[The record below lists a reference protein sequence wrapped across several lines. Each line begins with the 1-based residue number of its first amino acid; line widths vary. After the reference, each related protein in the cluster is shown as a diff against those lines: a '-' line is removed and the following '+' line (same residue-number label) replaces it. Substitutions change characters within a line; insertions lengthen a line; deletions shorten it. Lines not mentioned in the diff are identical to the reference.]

1 MDLIKYKKQRY
12 VKKKEPIYI
21 KTIDLPNNC
30 TGWLVIDSMGFGS
43 ACGGIRIGKN
53 VSLEE
58 VKLLA
63 NEMTLKYSFYNLS
76 NGGAKAGIR
85 CPFKV
90 TVKEREEIFYNFGK
104 ALNTL
109 LCNRIYIPGTDLGT
123 TRNDINQLRKGAGLE
138 KIKETAFLDSS
149 FYTSVSIISA
159 LRAITAYTEMSLNGT
174 RIGIQGLGKVGTNV
188 LRLASEFGQNLVAVS
203 TQSGALY
210 EPSGLD
216 IDQILNLVHKYDDD
230 FVFYYPGAKQI
241 RLEEFFEKDMDIMI
255 PCAGIY
261 PIHERNVQ
269 KIKAKIIV
277 SGCNV
282 AAVSE
287 VEKVLHKRKI
297 AYLPGFVSNAGG
309 VLGSVLKDVGLED
322 GEIYEF
328 INCGVESRVSEIM
341 ANAERNG
348 GAYADIA
355 HSMVIKNQE
364 KFMLD
369 LELPSNKKQNLLT
382 KRMPITRAAKI
393 LRKVVFYM
401 FRHSIVFPN
410 FVRNKYKEMVFER
423 LFKS

>member
-1 MDLIKYKKQRY
+1 MDLIEYKKQRY

-104 ALNTL
+104 SLNTML
-109 LCNRIYIPGTDLGT
+109 YNRIYIPGTDMGT
-123 TRNDINQLRKGAGLE
+123 TPADIDQLRKGAGLKKMKE
-138 KIKETAFLDSS
+138 KGSVDSS
-149 FYTSVSIISA
+149 YYTSLSIISA

-174 RIGIQGLGKVGTNV
+174 RIGIQGLGKVGINV
-188 LRLASEFGQNLVAVS
+188 LRFAAELGQNLVAVS
-203 TQSGALY
+203 TQNGALY

-216 IDQILNLVHKYDDD
+216 INKILNLVHKYDDD
-230 FVFYYPGAKQI
+230 FVSYYHGAKQI

-261 PIHERNVQ
+261 PIHQLNVQ

-282 AAVSE
+282 AAVNE
-287 VEKVLHKRKI
+287 VEKLLHKRKI

-309 VLGSVLKDVGLED
+309 VLGSVLKDVGFKDE
-322 GEIYEF
+322 EIYELL
-328 INCGVESRVSEIM
+328 NRGVKNRVWEIM
-341 ANAERNG
+341 ANAERIG
-348 GAYADIA
+348 DAYADIA

-364 KFMLD
+364 KFMRD
-369 LELPSNKKQNLLT
+369 IKPQSSKNHNLLA
-382 KRMPITRAAKI
+382 KGIQITRAAKI

-401 FRHSIVFPN
+401 FRHNIMVPKFA
-410 FVRNKYKEMVFER
+410 RNKYKKMVFER
-423 LFKS
+423 LFQS